1 MKVLILEANLLWS
14 TKVARMLAAS
24 GIETEVR
31 SAVPSESDAM
41 IAIINLGERTPVE
54 IESLKQMGMKILA
67 HAGHKETELLDLGK
81 ATGCDRIATNSAIA
95 HKLPQILQEMMGEG

>member
-14 TKVARMLAAS
+14 TKVARMLSAF
-24 GIETEVR
+24 GIEAEVR
-31 SAVPSESDAM
+31 SAVPSQTDAM

-54 IESLKQMGMKILA
+54 IESLKEKGMKILA
-67 HAGHKETELLDLGK
+67 HAGHKEKELLDLGR
-81 ATGCDRIATNSAIA
+81 AAGCDRIVTNSEIA